1 MPRMVRS
8 AATVLLFS
16 VLACSSL
23 QALPF
28 SARISPSDTDRG
40 NVLTA
45 IAEWIGS
52 IFAEL
57 TDSTATAPAQPK
69 EGSIMDPDGNK

>member
-1 MPRMVRS
+1 MSRMVRS

-16 VLACSSL
+16 LLACSSL

-28 SARISPSDTDRG
+28 ATWIPPSDTDRG

-45 IAEWIGS
+45 IVEWIGS
-52 IFAEL
+52 IFTGP
-57 TDSTATAPAQPK
+57 TDSTVPASARPK
-69 EGSIMDPDGNK
+69 EGSIMDPDGND